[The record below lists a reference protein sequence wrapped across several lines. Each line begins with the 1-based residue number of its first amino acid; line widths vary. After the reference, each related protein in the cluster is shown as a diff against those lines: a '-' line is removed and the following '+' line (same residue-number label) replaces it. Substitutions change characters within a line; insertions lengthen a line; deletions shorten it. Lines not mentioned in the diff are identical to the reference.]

1 MQYNIEDGYPLK
13 ALVEKLFGNRAW
25 LEIKHATNLPRWKKY
40 TKRIL
45 SAIETSAK
53 ATIEIADNEWFEELS
68 ELIQHGKQRIKTA
81 KNTEQLFANLS
92 ASLAEISFFQIGH
105 IPNHSRLK
113 QTTLRHPGNWKLDSF
128 RSVQYVQSTKQAEA
142 KERYTKTLKANQ
154 PLENKEQNGT

>member
-1 MQYNIEDGYPLK
+1 MQYTLEEGYPLK

-25 LEIKHATNLPRWKKY
+25 LEIKHATSLPRWKKY
-40 TKRIL
+40 AERIL

-68 ELIQHGKQRIKTA
+68 KLINHGKTRIKTS

-92 ASLAEISFFQIGH
+92 ASLAEVSFFQIGQV
-105 IPNHSRLK
+105 PDHSRFK

-128 RSVQYVQSTKQAEA
+128 RSVQYVQNCKQAEA
-142 KERYTKTLKANQ
+142 KERYKKTLKVNQ
-154 PLENKEQNGT
+154 PVGNKE